1 MEERQ
6 QISGEIVRGFAQML
20 WANGMR
26 AWEYDVQERKLH
38 RYTFE
43 RHEQENN
50 GFGGTIE
57 NAPESI
63 VDSGIIHS
71 DDAPKFLALYERII
85 KGEKQVNTE
94 IRAWVEK
101 RRTYVWLQVSGT
113 IVHEEDGQVLRV
125 MFLSRDISDRKQLER
140 RFADETR
147 YWEEISRSILA
158 TGRRNLSTGTWEQV
172 VIHGMEI
179 TLPEEIRKTTD
190 YRARAAYFLL
200 DVDIPQE
207 DAERL
212 TPEYLQGEYARG
224 VRSVSFEYN
233 ARTIESNEPVRI
245 RVDCSLRKRPD
256 TDELIAFYYESDIT
270 QEFCVR
276 SIMDSVMQHEYDLL
290 GVLFASSNSIYSK
303 GKECER
309 TTSLPKLIS
318 NNYDDVCVK
327 FMQEYG
333 CGENLDEV
341 IASMQLKNVQEHLEQ
356 ENTYIIEFDV
366 REPNGEVRRKELRYS
381 YIDKEAQLI
390 AVSRRDVH
398 DIVMEE
404 KEKQERLER
413 ALNFAEHANSA
424 KSEFLS
430 RMSHEMRTPMNAI
443 NGLVALA
450 RQEIDNKDV
459 VLDYLD
465 KINVSSRH
473 LLNLINDVLDMAKIE
488 SGRLELQVERCY
500 CGEVLAA
507 VESIISPLCDR
518 KGIEFVCDEKK
529 CSDLIMIDRLRF
541 QQVLINLLS
550 NAVKFTPEGGVVC
563 FKHRSYHEGNR
574 LKMEIEVSDSGVGM
588 SEEFQKRMF
597 QPFTQEARTETASVQ
612 GTGLGLAIT
621 KAIVDKM
628 GGSIEVCSHIGH
640 GTRFIICMDCQL
652 VRDDV
657 GQDNNDTEPQG
668 IGEALVGKKV
678 LLVED
683 HPMNQLIAR
692 RILQNNGIQVIT
704 VDNGEAA
711 VNFLR
716 KATCGDVDAVL
727 MDIRMPVMDGITA
740 TKLIRQMPQP
750 YLQELPIIAMTA
762 NAFDEDVEKT
772 KAAGMNHHLA
782 KPIDPSLLLRTLR
795 DCIEK
800 YNS

>member
-1 MEERQ
+1 MEERRD
-6 QISGEIVRGFAQML
+6 IGGGIGRGFAQML
-20 WANGMR
+20 LANGMW
-26 AWEYDVQERKLH
+26 AWEYDVTERRLY
-38 RYTFE
+38 RYAFVQGEGTDAYFGE
-43 RHEQENN
+43 VVENV
-50 GFGGTIE
+50 
-57 NAPESI
+57 PESI
-63 VDSGIIHS
+63 IQSGIIHN
-71 DDAPKFLALYERII
+71 DDTAKFLALYDRILN
-85 KGEKQVNTE
+85 GEKQANTE

-101 RRTYVWLQVSGT
+101 RRTYVWLQISGT
-113 IVHEEDGQVLRV
+113 VVQEEDGRVLRIV
-125 MFLSRDISDRKQLER
+125 FLSRDISDKKQLER

-158 TGRRNLSTGTWEQV
+158 TGRRNLTTGTWEQV

-190 YRARAAYFLL
+190 YRARVAYFLL
-200 DVDIPQE
+200 DVDISQE
-207 DAERL
+207 DAEKL

-233 ARTIESNEPVRI
+233 ARTIESSEPVRI
-245 RVDCSLRKRPD
+245 KVDCSLRKRPD
-256 TDELIAFYYESDIT
+256 TEELIAFYYESDIT

-276 SIMDSVMQHEYDLL
+276 SIMDSIMRHEYDLL
-290 GVLFASSNSIYSK
+290 GVLFVSANAVFGK
-303 GKECER
+303 GKEVER
-309 TTSLPKLIS
+309 ATSLPPLIS
-318 NNYDDVCVK
+318 NNYNESCAT
-327 FMQEYG
+327 FIREFG
-333 CGENLDEV
+333 CGDKLDETVAASQIECVLENLERED
-341 IASMQLKNVQEHLEQ
+341 
-356 ENTYIIEFDV
+356 TYILEVDL
-366 REPNGEVRRKELRYS
+366 REPSGEVRRKELRYS

-390 AVSRRDVH
+390 AVSRRDIH
-398 DIVMEE
+398 DIVMEG
-404 KEKQERLER
+404 KEKQERLEH
-413 ALNFAEHANSA
+413 ALNLAEQANNA

-465 KINVSSRH
+465 KINVSGRH

-488 SGRLELQVERCY
+488 SGRMELHTERCCY
-500 CGEVLAA
+500 GAVLED
-507 VESIISPLCDR
+507 VESIISPLCEQ
-518 KGIEFVCDEKK
+518 KGIDFVCEGIK
-529 CSDLIMIDRLRF
+529 CSDFIMIDRLRF

-550 NAVKFTPEGGVVC
+550 NAVKFTPEGGVVY
-563 FKHRSYHEGNR
+563 FKHHSYHEANQV
-574 LKMEIEVSDSGVGM
+574 KMEIEIADSGVGM

-597 QPFTQEARTETASVQ
+597 QPFTQEVRGETASVQ

-628 GGSIEVCSHIGH
+628 GGSIEVNSHLGH
-640 GTRFIICMDCQL
+640 GTRFMLHMNCPLI
-652 VRDDV
+652 RDEV
-657 GQDNNDTEPQG
+657 EQGNDDAENRG
-668 IGEALVGKKV
+668 GGEALVGKKV

-692 RILQNNGIQVIT
+692 RILQNNGIQVVT

-716 KATCGDVDAVL
+716 ETKREDVDAVL
-727 MDIRMPVMDGITA
+727 MDIRMPIMDGITA
-740 TKLIRQMPQP
+740 TKLIRQMPQA
-750 YLQELPIIAMTA
+750 YLKELPIIAMTA

-772 KAAGMNHHLA
+772 KEAGMNYHLA
-782 KPIDPSLLLRTLR
+782 KPIDPNLLLHTLR
-795 DCIEK
+795 ECIEK